1 MKDCESSYSSWKFS
15 GGFRTW
21 VKMSLVKT
29 KEEDGSET
37 VEFKQEVK
45 KKKIPRKNFLGPL
58 SLLRPSYFHVFN
70 DNWPTQPVLGA
81 NSNMSWKKGGWVG

>member
-45 KKKIPRKNFLGPL
+45 N
-58 SLLRPSYFHVFN
+58 
-70 DNWPTQPVLGA
+70 PTQPTIQKECLGT
-81 NSNMSWKKGGWVG
+81 S

>member
-29 KEEDGSET
+29 KEEDGRET
-37 VEFKQEVK
+37 VEFKQEVSKQRK
-45 KKKIPRKNFLGPL
+45 KSMKMLGP
-58 SLLRPSYFHVFN
+58 YVI
-70 DNWPTQPVLGA
+70 
-81 NSNMSWKKGGWVG
+81 

>member
-45 KKKIPRKNFLGPL
+45 KTPKRSHN
-58 SLLRPSYFHVFN
+58 
-70 DNWPTQPVLGA
+70 VLGVWFLFHCIHYA
-81 NSNMSWKKGGWVG
+81 TWH